1 MKPKCLIIRENN
13 KFINPLL
20 FVLLFSE
27 YNILGTKV
35 MQEEE
40 YTFVTLD
47 GNDVMPADAVIIDVE
62 GGGVD
67 LGDAI
72 VIDDSSIESFD
83 HSDFITLAD
92 DTVMLSD
99 TDMMDLYSTDMDG
112 ADISFIV

>member
-1 MKPKCLIIRENN
+1 
-13 KFINPLL
+13 
-20 FVLLFSE
+20 
-27 YNILGTKV
+27 

-67 LGDAI
+67 LG
-72 VIDDSSIESFD
+72 IESFD